1 MRENLEHALKW
12 VLAHEGGYVNHP
24 KDPGGATNM
33 GVTQR
38 TYNAYRARRGLP
50 AQSVRGI
57 TSDEVAEI
65 YKTQYWDAV
74 RADDLPAGLDY
85 AVFDYA
91 VNSGPSRAM
100 KDLQREVGAAPD
112 GINGMRTME
121 GVNAADT
128 FDLIERLCHRRMRF
142 LRGLKHW
149 PTFGKG
155 WTRRVMGLQ
164 DGVQLDD
171 IGVID
176 RAIKL
181 ATHTPPESIAVPA
194 AAAPGKAQEVDRA
207 SAAQSSTI
215 QAVGAQIAAIGGAGL
230 AAFQQLD
237 GTAQIVV
244 VALMGAAALSAMW
257 ILRERLRHWAEGV
270 R

>member
-57 TSDEVAEI
+57 ASDEVAEI

-128 FDLIERLCHRRMRF
+128 FDLIERLCNRRMRF
-142 LRGLKHW
+142 LRSLKHW

-155 WTRRVMGLQ
+155 WTRRVMGVQ
-164 DGVQLDD
+164 DGAQLDD

-176 RAIKL
+176 RAMKL
-181 ATHTPPESIAVPA
+181 ATHAPPEAIVVPA
-194 AAAPGKAQEVDRA
+194 APAPGKGQEVVRTSVVQSTTVQA
-207 SAAQSSTI
+207 VAAQ
-215 QAVGAQIAAIGGAGL
+215 AASVGGAAV
-230 AAFQQLD
+230 AAVQALD
-237 GTAQIVV
+237 GTAQLIVLGFV
-244 VALMGAAALSAMW
+244 GIAALSLLW
-257 ILRERLRHWAEGV
+257 ILRERLRKWAEGE